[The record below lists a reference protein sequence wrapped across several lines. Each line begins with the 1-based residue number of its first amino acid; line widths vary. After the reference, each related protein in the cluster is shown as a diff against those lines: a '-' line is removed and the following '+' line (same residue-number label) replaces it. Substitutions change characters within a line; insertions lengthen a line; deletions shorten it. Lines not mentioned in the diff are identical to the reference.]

1 MPNLVNEVSDASAFQ
16 APQKLGVRHLGTLRR
31 GGLGSE
37 GFLDE
42 TWIEVELIEK
52 EVVRMDHADAEF
64 HHGLGREVLRIE
76 RHDDLTATDYRG
88 CQDVPV
94 LGVTAQLVGQ
104 PRVSGHAGVGKG
116 LLHLADPVIGLLASQ
131 RLRAE
136 NRDLKGRRPT
146 RS

>member
-16 APQKLGVRHLGTLRR
+16 APQKLGVRHFGTMRR

-42 TWIEVELIEK
+42 MWIEVELIEK
-52 EVVRMDHADAEF
+52 EVARMDHADAEF
-64 HHGLGREVLRIE
+64 LHGLGREVLRVE

-94 LGVTAQLVGQ
+94 FGVT
-104 PRVSGHAGVGKG
+104 
-116 LLHLADPVIGLLASQ
+116 SQ
-131 RLRAE
+131 F
-136 NRDLKGRRPT
+136 P
-146 RS
+146 S